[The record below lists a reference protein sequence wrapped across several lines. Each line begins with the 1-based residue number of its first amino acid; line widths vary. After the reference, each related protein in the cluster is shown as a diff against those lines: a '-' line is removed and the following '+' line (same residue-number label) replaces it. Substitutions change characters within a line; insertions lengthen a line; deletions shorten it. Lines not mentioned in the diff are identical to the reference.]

1 MKVKVKLFALL
12 GRYLPDGSAG
22 NMSEVEV
29 AEGATPADIAA
40 RLNLPEKDC
49 HLVLVN
55 GVYVE
60 PSRHGELVLADG
72 DELAI
77 WPPVA
82 GGR

>member
-12 GRYLPDGSAG
+12 GKYLPEGSSNTEA
-22 NMSEVEV
+22 ELEV
-29 AEGATPADIAA
+29 AEGATPADVAA

-55 GVYVE
+55 GIYLE
-60 PSRHGELVLADG
+60 PGRRRDHALAEG

-82 GGR
+82 GG